1 MGQPPTATKG
11 AKRPPPAASPAKTTN
26 PTPTPKKSYP
36 PIQLWQSFFLSNWL
50 YLWCFRIA
58 SRCAVQP
65 VNKLQFRLRKW
76 ESARFNGDKFQAA
89 WNEEVKK
96 NPSKPSVTRTL
107 VAAYGISY
115 AIVGIYK
122 IVWAIFTWLCAY
134 YFLKIMLEFIPK
146 NAKGQV
152 PDSQGH
158 AIAVALGLSALFSS
172 IAIHQLYGECNRIGI
187 QIKAALQVMVYRKSL
202 ALSRVRGGAGEVINI
217 LSTDVTRIL
226 DAVVNFHFLWSA
238 FLEAIAIIIMAFSE
252 VGISALPCLG
262 FVLLLTPVQIYLGKI
277 TSDIN
282 REQTRLTTERV
293 HIMSEILTAIKLIK
307 FYAWEKPFSEKINE
321 LREKEMGMVRKG
333 MVLKATNFMIVFAVP
348 VWTALASLGM
358 YIGLGNKLTASL
370 SFTVLSVYN
379 TLRYPFLLLPV
390 AVKAAAGAWT
400 ALQRL
405 DKYFTLE
412 EVEKLDISPAKDDL
426 AFEMVDADFKWDGA
440 ETSTPTLT
448 KISLTARKGQKIA
461 LIGDVGSGKS
471 SLLAALLG
479 QIRQVG
485 GDRLKIYGRTSYVPQ
500 QAWLLNTTLRDN
512 ILFGMEYD
520 KKRYKEVVRVCSL
533 QRDLGLLIAGDRTE
547 IAERGA
553 NLSGGQRQRVSLAR
567 AVYNDAD
574 IILLDDPIS
583 AVDQAVGRHIFDE
596 CFMGFLKH
604 KTVVCAL
611 HQLQYLPQMDWVV
624 CVKNGKIAMQ
634 GTYQQLME
642 ISHFSELINNHV
654 ASGEQGD
661 QDDESDV
668 VNDPDFKIPED
679 EDKPKDAPSWA
690 IDIDAGSGDAQLEV
704 KEQPKKEPKRL
715 SELNQL
721 TVRSWKEI
729 DEKRLSSMIE
739 RNQLTI
745 STNTPAGTSPDI
757 AEIIKQN
764 EMSVYSM
771 SEIAVEDVEDDDED
785 DAAEDAQRGKLV
797 QEDASA
803 QKTGFRDFVS
813 YFDAYRGMTV
823 SVSIYVF
830 FFIVHGIR
838 IGSDYWLRLWVPKV
852 GGYSDAVYIGIYALF
867 ILLFGF
873 GVLARGVLFAYDCV
887 GKSIEL
893 HNNIFNAVLRAPMS
907 FFDKTP
913 LGRILSAF
921 SKHLLHIDD
930 TMADAGM
937 QLLQYVPLGLGA
949 LFLSAFLIP
958 WNWAPCLGL
967 MIVAF
972 GVVKFTNPSIEKTK
986 ALEALTKPPVFAHM
1000 SATLEGLFSI
1010 RAYGA
1015 QARFD
1020 ALNIEKVDRNHEALF
1035 AMMVSKSFQ
1044 ALYLDI
1050 LSSLIVYFSSLL
1062 VVLNTDVPQMDS
1074 IAGLALSNALQ
1085 MLVFVQWSVRMWG
1098 DVQAQMVSVG
1108 QVIYYAD
1115 IESEA
1120 PAEIPDKK
1128 PPPTWPPHGQIDFE
1142 NVVLR
1147 YQKFGVAVLK
1157 NITFTIKP
1165 REKIGIVGRTGS
1177 GKSTLLISLLRIV
1190 EAAEGKI
1197 MIDGV
1202 DVSQIGLADLR
1213 KSIAIIPQE
1222 PVMFVGS
1229 IRSNLDPFS
1238 KSTDEEIWK
1247 ALDAV
1252 QLGDV
1257 IRSMPGK
1264 LDSAVIE
1271 NGSNFSLGQR
1281 QCFCIARA
1289 ILARTRILVLDEA
1302 TAAIDMQTDL
1312 MIQNAIK
1319 VAFSDLTVLTIAHRL
1334 NTIIESDRVL
1344 VMDAG
1349 HCVEFDEPIKL
1360 LEDPEYKEGIF
1371 KGLVENTG
1379 PAAAKKLTEI
1389 AREAAEE
1396 RKKRKHMELAL
1407 EA

>member
-1 MGQPPTATKG
+1 MTDKKDA
-11 AKRPPPAASPAKTTN
+11 PAAAVAAKGKSTGKTSA
-26 PTPTPKKSYP
+26 KKSYP

-58 SRCAVQP
+58 ARCIVQP
-65 VNKLQFRLRKW
+65 VNKLQFKLRKW
-76 ESARFNGDKFQAA
+76 ESARFNGDKFQTA

-96 NPSKPSVTRTL
+96 NPKNPSVVRTL
-107 VAAYGISY
+107 VSAYGVSY

-146 NAKGQV
+146 NARGEV
-152 PDSQGH
+152 PDLDGH
-158 AIAVALGLSALFSS
+158 LIAMALGLSALFSS

-202 ALSRVRGGAGEVINI
+202 TLSRVRGGAGEVINI

-226 DAVVNFHFLWSA
+226 DAVINFHFLWSA
-238 FLEAIAIIIMAFSE
+238 FLEAVAIIAMAFVE
-252 VGISALPCLG
+252 VGLSALPCLG
-262 FVLLLTPVQIYLGKI
+262 FVLLLTPIQIYLGKI

-307 FYAWEKPFSEKINE
+307 FYAWEKPFSEKIGE
-321 LREKEMGMVRKG
+321 IRDQEMAMVRKG
-333 MVLKATNFMIVFAVP
+333 MVVKAVNFMVVFAVP

-358 YIGLGNKLTASL
+358 YVALGNTLTASL

-390 AVKAAAGAWT
+390 AVKATAGAWT
-400 ALQRL
+400 ALKRL
-405 DKYFTLE
+405 DVYFTLD
-412 EVEKLDISPAKDDL
+412 EVEKLQISPQEGDL
-426 AFEMVDADFKWDGA
+426 AFTMNNADFKWDGA
-440 ETSTPTLT
+440 ETEGPTLNQ
-448 KISLTARKGQKIA
+448 INLTARKGQKIA
-461 LIGDVGSGKS
+461 IIGDVGSGKS

-500 QAWLLNTTLRDN
+500 QAWLLNSTLRDN
-512 ILFGMEYD
+512 ILFGMDYD
-520 KKRYKEVVRVCSL
+520 KKRYQEVVRVCSL
-533 QRDLGLLIAGDRTE
+533 QRDLTLLIAGDKTE

-596 CFMGFLKH
+596 CFMGFLKE

-624 CVKNGKIAMQ
+624 CVKGGRISMQ
-634 GTYQQLME
+634 GTYEQLMAQE
-642 ISHFSELINNHV
+642 SFSELINNHV
-654 ASGEQGD
+654 AGGEQGD
-661 QDDESDV
+661 EDDEPIV
-668 VNDPDFKIPED
+668 VNDPNFKIDDDDKDENQIKIVTTNED
-679 EDKPKDAPSWA
+679 GKETN
-690 IDIDAGSGDAQLEV
+690 QLTV
-704 KEQPKKEPKRL
+704 R
-715 SELNQL
+715 SANHL
-721 TVRSWKEI
+721 TVRSWKEVN
-729 DEKRLSSMIE
+729 EKTISSMIE

-745 STNTPAGTSPDI
+745 SGGASGSVDI
-757 AEIIKQN
+757 AKIIQQN
-764 EMSVYSM
+764 ELSVYST
-771 SEIAVEDVEDDDED
+771 SEVGAAIPDDDDED
-785 DAAEDAQRGKLV
+785 ADARGRLV

-803 QKTGFRDFVS
+803 QKTGSGDFIA
-813 YFDAYRGMTV
+813 YFKAYRGTGI
-823 SVSIYVF
+823 SVAIYIF
-830 FFIVHGIR
+830 FFIVHAVR
-838 IGSDYWLRLWVPKV
+838 IGSDYWLRLWVPK
-852 GGYSDAVYIGIYALF
+852 GLGDRGDAFYIGIYAMF
-867 ILLFGF
+867 IVVFGF

-893 HNNIFNAVLRAPMS
+893 HNAIFNAVLRAPMS
-907 FFDKTP
+907 FFDMTP

-937 QLLQYVPLGLGA
+937 QLLQYVPLGMGA
-949 LFLSAFLIP
+949 LILSAVLIP
-958 WNWAPCLGL
+958 WNWAPCIGL
-967 MIVAF
+967 LIIAF

-1015 QARFD
+1015 QERFD
-1020 ALNIEKVDRNHEALF
+1020 TLNIEKVDRNHEALF

-1128 PPPTWPPHGQIDFE
+1128 PPATWPPKGQIDFQ

-1157 NITFTIKP
+1157 NISFTIHP

-1197 MIDGV
+1197 TIDGL
-1202 DVSQIGLADLR
+1202 DVSTIGLADLR

-1222 PVMFVGS
+1222 PVLFVGTV
-1229 IRSNLDPFS
+1229 RSNLDPFS

-1319 VAFSDLTVLTIAHRL
+1319 AAFSDLTVLTIAHRL

-1349 HCVEFDEPIKL
+1349 NVVEFDEPIKL
-1360 LEDPEYKEGIF
+1360 LTEYPDGHF
-1371 KGLVENTG
+1371 KSLVDNTG
-1379 PAAAKKLTEI
+1379 GAAAAKLTEI
-1389 AREAAEE
+1389 AADAAKERAARRAAE
-1396 RKKRKHMELAL
+1396 KA
-1407 EA
+1407 AGQA